1 MIRPL
6 YSLKWFKTLRTLPI
20 IEQFILMFQAPLPH
34 NRCRLTRQLT
44 TKDIAR
50 FNAHLRHKTLILN
63 MHMGRRMIV
72 VPHAHDHA
80 KEDRKNRHQ
89 VLLPYCLPTHCL

>member
-20 IEQFILMFQAPLPH
+20 IEQFILMFQTPLL
-34 NRCRLTRQLT
+34 NNCSRFARQLT
-44 TKDIAR
+44 TKNLAGFDAD
-50 FNAHLRHKTLILN
+50 LRHKTLILN
-63 MHMGRRMIV
+63 MHMGWWMIV

-80 KEDRKNRHQ
+80 EENRQNRHQ
-89 VLLPYCLPTHCL
+89 VPLPYCLPTHCL